1 MKRELLWSVVA
12 GAALLLWVAIAIG
25 LFVAAPILRGD
36 PAGSPAVLID
46 VTNGS
51 TLKSVANDLHEK
63 GIVQHQSIF
72 ERFAILAG
80 FDRQIRAGEYEFVA
94 GESYRDILTRLRG
107 GDIVQ
112 IRVTIPEGRTNLE
125 ISKVFKRRMSID
137 PDEFLALTFD
147 DSLIKRWAIEAPS
160 LEGYLFPDTYHFPSK
175 FTPRQVIETLLSRFF
190 TVWTP
195 EHEERA
201 RAVGM
206 TRGEILTLASI
217 VEGEALL
224 DSETRRISA
233 VYHNRLERKMR
244 LQADPTVAYA
254 LGGVRRRLYY
264 KDLRVDSP
272 YNTYRN
278 TGLPPGP
285 ICNPGQVA
293 IEAAL
298 DPLQGTE
305 EIYFVAA
312 RDGSGGHVFT
322 RTLRDHINAKN
333 KAKKRRR

>member
-1 MKRELLWSVVA
+1 MKRELLWSLVA
-12 GAALLLWVAIAIG
+12 GLALLLWSAIAIG
-25 LFVAAPILRGD
+25 LFVAVPILRGD
-36 PAGSPAVLID
+36 PAGAPAVRID
-46 VTNGS
+46 VESGALLHGVAA
-51 TLKSVANDLHEK
+51 TLQERGVIRHR
-63 GIVQHQSIF
+63 SIF
-72 ERFAILAG
+72 ERYAVLAG
-80 FDRQIRAGEYEFVA
+80 FDRQIRAGEYDFVA
-94 GESYRDILTRLRG
+94 GESYRNILQRLRG

-112 IRVTIPEGRTNLE
+112 IRVTLPEGRTNLE
-125 ISKVFKRRMSID
+125 FSRILKRRMGID
-137 PDEFLALTFD
+137 PDEFLAQTFD
-147 DSLIKRWAIEAPS
+147 DSLIKRWSIEAPS

-175 FTPRQVIETLLSRFF
+175 YTSLQIIETMLTRFF
-190 TVWTP
+190 TVWTSD
-195 EHEERA
+195 HEEQA

-233 VYHNRLERKMR
+233 VYHNRLQRKMR

-278 TGLPPGP
+278 SGLPPGP
-285 ICNPGQVA
+285 VCNPGRVA

-298 DPLQGTE
+298 HPISGTE

-312 RDGSGGHVFT
+312 ADGTGRHIFT

-333 KAKKRRR
+333 RARRRRR

>member
-1 MKRELLWSVVA
+1 VKRELLWSLVA
-12 GAALLLWVAIAIG
+12 GAALLLWGAVAVG

-36 PAGSPAVLID
+36 PAGAPPVRID
-46 VTNGS
+46 VTSGS
-51 TLKSVANDLHEK
+51 TLKTVAAELHDN
-63 GIVQHQSIF
+63 GVIRHQGIF
-72 ERFAILAG
+72 ERFAVLAG

-94 GESYRDILTRLRG
+94 GESYRDILTRLRR
-107 GDIVQ
+107 GDILQ
-112 IRVTIPEGRTNLE
+112 LRITIPEGRTNLE
-125 ISKVFKRRMSID
+125 ISKIFKRRMGID
-137 PDEFLALTFD
+137 PDTFLALTFD
-147 DSLIKRWAIEAPS
+147 DSLITRWNIEAPS
-160 LEGYLFPDTYHFPSK
+160 LEGYLFPDTYTFPTK
-175 FTPRQVIETLLSRFF
+175 YTARQVIETMLGRFF

-233 VYHNRLERKMR
+233 VYHNRLERSMR

-285 ICNPGQVA
+285 ICNPGRVA

-298 DPLQGTE
+298 YPIEGTGE
-305 EIYFVAA
+305 LYFVAA
-312 RDGSGGHVFT
+312 RDGSGRHIFT

-333 KAKKRRR
+333 RAKRRR

>member
-1 MKRELLWSVVA
+1 MKRELLWTLVA
-12 GAALLLWVAIAIG
+12 AAALLLWAAVAVG
-25 LFVAAPILRGD
+25 LFMAAPVLRGD
-36 PAGSPAVLID
+36 PAGASPVRID
-46 VTNGS
+46 VTSGS
-51 TLKSVANDLHEK
+51 TLRSVAGDLHEQ
-63 GIVQHQSIF
+63 GVIRHRTIF
-72 ERFAILAG
+72 ERYAVLAG

-94 GESYRDILTRLRG
+94 GESYRGILTRLRR

-112 IRVTIPEGRTNLE
+112 IRVTVPEGRTNLE
-125 ISKVFKRRMSID
+125 ISRIFERRMDID
-137 PDEFLALTFD
+137 PEQFLTLTFD
-147 DSLIKRWAIEAPS
+147 DSLITRWAIEAPS
-160 LEGYLFPDTYHFPSK
+160 LEGYLFPDTYAFPSRY
-175 FTPRQVIETLLSRFF
+175 TARQVIESMLGRFF

-195 EHEERA
+195 AHEERA

-206 TRGEILTLASI
+206 TRGEVLTLASI

-278 TGLPPGP
+278 KGLPPGP
-285 ICNPGQVA
+285 ICNPGKVA

-298 DPLQGTE
+298 YPLEGTGE
-305 EIYFVAA
+305 LYFVAA
-312 RDGSGGHVFT
+312 RDGSGRHIFT

-333 KAKKRRR
+333 RGQRR

>member
-1 MKRELLWSVVA
+1 MKRELLWSLVA
-12 GAALLLWVAIAIG
+12 GAALLLWGAIAVG

-36 PAGSPAVLID
+36 PAGTPPVRID
-46 VTNGS
+46 VTQGS
-51 TLKSVANDLHEK
+51 TLTSVAADLHRQ
-63 GIVQHQSIF
+63 GVIRHRSVF
-72 ERFAILAG
+72 ERFAVLAG

-125 ISKVFKRRMSID
+125 IARIFQRRMGID
-137 PDEFLALTFD
+137 ADEFLALTFD
-147 DSLIKRWAIEAPS
+147 DSLITRWSIEAPS
-160 LEGYLFPDTYHFPSK
+160 LEGYLFPETYYFPSK
-175 FTPRQVIETLLSRFF
+175 YSARQVVETLLGRFF

-201 RAVGM
+201 RALGM

-233 VYHNRLERKMR
+233 VYHNRLRRKMR

-278 TGLPPGP
+278 LGLPPGP
-285 ICNPGQVA
+285 VCNPGQVA

-298 DPLQGTE
+298 HPLEGTGE
-305 EIYFVAA
+305 LYFVAA
-312 RDGSGGHVFT
+312 RDGSGRHIFT

-333 KAKKRRR
+333 RARRR

>member
-1 MKRELLWSVVA
+1 VKRELLWSLVA
-12 GAALLLWVAIAIG
+12 IAALLLWAAVAVG

-36 PAGSPAVLID
+36 VAGAPPVRID
-46 VTNGS
+46 VTSGS
-51 TLKSVANDLHEK
+51 TLKSVAAELHDK
-63 GIVQHQSIF
+63 GVIRHQTVF
-72 ERFAILAG
+72 ERYAVVAG

-94 GESYRDILTRLRG
+94 GEPYRDILTRLRR
-107 GDIVQ
+107 GDILQV
-112 IRVTIPEGRTNLE
+112 RVTVPEGRTNLE
-125 ISKVFKRRMSID
+125 ISKIYKRRMGID

-147 DSLIKRWAIEAPS
+147 ESLITRWNIEAPS
-160 LEGYLFPDTYHFPSK
+160 LEGYLFPDTYTFPTK
-175 FTPRQVIETLLSRFF
+175 YTARQVIETMLGRFF

-201 RAVGM
+201 RALGM

-233 VYHNRLERKMR
+233 VYHNRLERRMR

-285 ICNPGQVA
+285 VCNPGRVA

-298 DPLQGTE
+298 HPIEGTGE
-305 EIYFVAA
+305 LYFVAA
-312 RDGSGGHVFT
+312 SDGTGRHIFT

-333 KAKKRRR
+333 RAKRRR